1 MASPKPGNRRER
13 RNAAAALAS
22 DIMRS
27 RSGVAQS
34 ALHKFFA
41 NPIVQ
46 GVGAVI
52 ALAVALSGKLD
63 HDGTVV
69 CIVVAGIIGAIGIW
83 GNSHQK
89 QKLAAI
95 GVICVYW
102 VLLGGLGHYLT
113 RVPEQKRVGVHD
125 AFYATHFHNADV
137 YIAVNFMNYSKTDE
151 VKVHVEASA
160 YAAGKLL
167 PSNNEDM
174 SYFYTIAPG
183 KLHGVHLP
191 VEFNVD
197 GVADAFRKDQITV
210 LVTVTYNTGTRET
223 KYVFE
228 GRVVSE
234 SQSNCV
240 PLNFGIMT
248 CKGVVDSLRSEWD

>member
-1 MASPKPGNRRER
+1 MALPKPGNRRER
-13 RNAAAALAS
+13 RNAAAVLAS

-27 RSGVAQS
+27 RSGITQN
-34 ALHKFFA
+34 ALHRFFA

-46 GVGAVI
+46 GVGVVI

-63 HDGTVV
+63 HGGTLV
-69 CIVVAGIIGAIGIW
+69 CLVVAGIIGAIGIW

-89 QKLAAI
+89 LAAI
-95 GVICVYW
+95 GLICVYW
-102 VLLGGLGHYLT
+102 VLLGWVGHYLT
-113 RVPEQKRVGVHD
+113 REPEQKRVSVHD

-137 YIAVNFMNYSKTDE
+137 YVAVNFMNYSKTDE
-151 VKVHVEASA
+151 VKVHIEASA

-174 SYFYTIAPG
+174 SYFYTIPPG
-183 KLHGVHLP
+183 NLHGVHLP
-191 VEFNVD
+191 LEFNVD

-210 LVTVTYNTGTRET
+210 QVTVAYNTGTRET

-234 SQSNCV
+234 SQGDCV
-240 PLNFGIMT
+240 PLNFGIVT
-248 CKGVVDSLRSEWD
+248 CKGVVDTLRSEWD